1 MSNRKYISSL
11 EVAAESVAQNR
22 VIVESDRNRSKHVR
36 ATAMKPRK
44 EWYDSP
50 FYLVAYGANGV
61 RFTVAVR
68 ARKSAQ
74 EPDGISVM
82 HDGADGKSGTAHYYP
97 MITDLP
103 AEVRPIVRDVQAGL
117 GFETTAAEKSREKRR
132 EKRNAE
138 HEAYMAK
145 RHPEWFGAD
154 GKLDHEKMNAS
165 IERMAKAEE
174 ARNAEIAV
182 ATGLARR
189 SHEAECAA
197 MQKRIAWSEFTA
209 TRALLDAHPMR
220 HYGRADFD
228 AEHKCKG
235 LSTCRYRAP
244 ADVASSEP
252 SGDTDETAAL

>member
-1 MSNRKYISSL
+1 MKRKYISSL
-11 EVAAESVAQNR
+11 DVAAESIAQNR
-22 VIVESDRNRSKHVR
+22 VIVESDRNRSRHVR
-36 ATAMKPRK
+36 ATALSPRK
-44 EWYDSP
+44 EWYDVP

-82 HDGADGKSGTAHYYP
+82 HDGADGKSETAHYYP
-97 MITDLP
+97 MIADLP

-117 GFETTAAEKSREKRR
+117 AFEPTAAEKRRDRNEEKRR
-132 EKRNAE
+132 EQSDARWLERFPKCAG
-138 HEAYMAK
+138 
-145 RHPEWFGAD
+145 PD
-154 GKLDHEKMNAS
+154 GKLDREKLSAALD
-165 IERMAKAEE
+165 RMAKAEE

-189 SHEAECAA
+189 SHETECAA
-197 MQKRIAWSEFTA
+197 VQKRIAWGEFTA

-220 HYGRADFD
+220 HYGRAEFD

-244 ADVASSEP
+244 ADVARSEP
-252 SGDTDETAAL
+252 SDGTEATATT